1 MRLAF
6 VLMASWLRIQAQ
18 DVIHVD
24 AEVVSADGHVLTG
37 LQQADFRVLD
47 GGKPQAVTGFGDAQ
61 EPLDLVLL
69 FQMNPAMRPA
79 VQMAVLNAHQALQ
92 ELHRGDRVCVMGFN
106 SASWVVS
113 HFTDD
118 LEAVENSV
126 AHKLL
131 HQGFARSSHIQ
142 TGIDDAALR
151 LQFMKRNGRR
161 RAVLLITDNVGT
173 RSRRDEDILRDFRH
187 ADAVLDELVIPSPG
201 YQPWLRRAG
210 IDAIVGETGGSAL
223 RSDDPGAAFLQAM
236 HRVRCRYSLYYRMP
250 AGKSH
255 SVKVELTEEAARRN
269 PRAVIRAR
277 TSYGAAN

>member
-1 MRLAF
+1 MRLMFLLIAG
-6 VLMASWLRIQAQ
+6 LLGLQAQ

-24 AEVVSADGHVLTG
+24 AEVTSADGRVLSG
-37 LQQADFRVLD
+37 LQLADFRVLD
-47 GGKPQAVTGFGDAQ
+47 NSKPQTVTSFGGAQ

-69 FQMNPAMRPA
+69 FEMNAAMRPA

-106 SASWVVS
+106 TGSWVVS

-131 HQGFARSSHIQ
+131 HQGFGRGARIQ
-142 TGIDDAALR
+142 TGVDDAALR
-151 LQFMKRNGRR
+151 LQFMKRSGRR
-161 RAVLLITDNVGT
+161 RAVLLITDNIGT
-173 RSRRDEDILRDFRH
+173 RSRREEDILRDFRH

-210 IDAIVGETGGSAL
+210 IDSIVGETGGAAL
-223 RSDDPGAAFLQAM
+223 RSGDPGAAFQQAM
-236 HRVRCRYSLYYRMP
+236 HRVRCRYSLYYTMP

-255 SVKVELTEEAARRN
+255 SIRVELTEEAAKQN
-269 PRAVIRAR
+269 PQAVVRAR
-277 TSYGAAN
+277 TSYGTAN